1 MKDIV
6 GTWRLVE
13 TRAKNDA
20 GEPFDKPYGPEPMG
34 TVTFGAN
41 GRMLAVLCDGRRE
54 MPGGET
60 EREYNSYC
68 GNYTFDGE
76 TLTTRVDAASDTTR
90 LGGDQVRR
98 VAFNGARLT
107 LFPPP
112 RPWRGDRQHREM
124 IWERIG

>member
-20 GEPFDKPYGPEPMG
+20 GEPMHAPYGPEPMG

-41 GRMLAVLCDGRRE
+41 GRMLSVLCDSRRTL
-54 MPGGET
+54 PSGET
-60 EREYNSYC
+60 LREYNSYC
-68 GNYTFDGE
+68 GNYTFDGK
-76 TLTTRVDAASDTTR
+76 TLVTRVDASAHENRMNT
-90 LGGDQVRR
+90 DQVRR
-98 VAFNGARLT
+98 VVFNGERMS

-112 RPWRGDRQHREM
+112 SPWQGVTQHREM
-124 IWERIG
+124 IWEKVG